1 MNYGADPSRRNSLDQ
16 EGGVR
21 ERSVVLVR
29 ERKLVPVDLVRTGMM
44 RFSFLLETCHPGSIP
59 DPQLI
64 AAVLDLVSLSAYSS
78 LLVLLTVYL
87 CIRITDIETIF
98 PDLLVFTFYF

>member
-1 MNYGADPSRRNSLDQ
+1 MNYVVDPSRRNSLDQ

-29 ERKLVPVDLVRTGMM
+29 ERKLVPVDLVRSGMM

-78 LLVLLTVYL
+78 LLVSFRCSTLATRSFHEEQGIKA
-87 CIRITDIETIF
+87 CE
-98 PDLLVFTFYF
+98 